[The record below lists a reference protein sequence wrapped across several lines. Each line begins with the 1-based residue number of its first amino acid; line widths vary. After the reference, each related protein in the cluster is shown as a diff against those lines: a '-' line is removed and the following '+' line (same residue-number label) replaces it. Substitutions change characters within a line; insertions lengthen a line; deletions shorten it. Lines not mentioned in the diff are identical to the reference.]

1 MSAGTA
7 TAWQDSMAAFAL
19 RSLPEDGPGVRQAAQ
34 LLRWGRR
41 SNTWASYDSKLLK
54 WFHFCTVVWPAAG
67 HAPLKPFPA
76 EPAHVLAYLGYL
88 CEQDR
93 VHASSLQP
101 YLSAIN
107 AFHADLGHPKPAIG
121 SLVHLARR
129 GFGELEG
136 EMDPDR
142 ARRGPLPAQ
151 VALQIVLFGLQQS
164 SSAHQVRVCACI
176 GLQFAFFARSDTGIN
191 ARCDDLALDAH
202 GLHWRERTKTLSRLT
217 PATLSCPSHA
227 SSPGLHQLIARFLDL
242 RGTTAP
248 DSPLWRLPSDTYSEL
263 QWRPCLIDTWLQEAL
278 GWVAATPPP
287 GVLWS
292 SHSLRSGGATAALS
306 IGVDVFTIARWGI
319 WAAVTSVQPY
329 IDPLVRGDAAAVT
342 FFGHLRKRVPLT

>member
-1 MSAGTA
+1 
-7 TAWQDSMAAFAL
+7 MAAFAL
-19 RSLPEDGPGVRQAAQ
+19 RGLPPDGPGVRQAGQ

-41 SNTWASYDSKLLK
+41 ANTWANYDSKLLK

-76 EPAHVLAYLGYL
+76 EPAHILAYLGYL

-107 AFHADLGHPKPAIG
+107 SFHADLGHPKPAIG
-121 SLVHLARR
+121 SLIHLARR

-142 ARRGPLPAQ
+142 ARRAPLPAQ
-151 VALQIVLFGLQQS
+151 VALQIIQFGLHPS
-164 SSAHQVRVCACI
+164 SSAHHVRVCACI
-176 GLQFAFFARSDTGIN
+176 QCGPQFAFFARSDTSIN
-191 ARCDDLALDAH
+191 ARCDDLALDAQ
-202 GLHWRERTKTLSRLT
+202 GLHWRERTKTLPRLT
-217 PATLSCPSHA
+217 PATLSCPRSA
-227 SSPGLHQLIARFLDL
+227 SSPWLHQLITRFLDL
-242 RGTTAP
+242 RGVTAP
-248 DSPLWRLPSDTYSEL
+248 DDPLWRLPSDTYSEL
-263 QWRPCLIDTWLQEAL
+263 QWRPGLIDTWLQEAL
-278 GWVAATPPP
+278 SWVDATPPP

-292 SHSLRSGGATAALS
+292 SHSLRSGSATAALA

-329 IDPLVRGDAAAVT
+329 IDPLVTGDAAAVALWSLAQARAP
-342 FFGHLRKRVPLT
+342 HLEAYVK

>member
-1 MSAGTA
+1 
-7 TAWQDSMAAFAL
+7 MAAFAL
-19 RSLPEDGPGVRQAAQ
+19 RGLPPDGPGVRQAAK

-41 SNTWASYDSKLLK
+41 ANTWASYDSKLLK

-107 AFHADLGHPKPAIG
+107 SFHADLGHPKPAVG
-121 SLVHLARR
+121 ALVHLARR

-151 VALQIVLFGLQQS
+151 VALQIVQFGLQLS
-164 SSAHQVRVCACI
+164 SSAHHVRVCACI

-191 ARCDDLALDAH
+191 ARCDDL
-202 GLHWRERTKTLSRLT
+202 
-217 PATLSCPSHA
+217 
-227 SSPGLHQLIARFLDL
+227 FLC
-242 RGTTAP
+242 A
-248 DSPLWRLPSDTYSEL
+248 
-263 QWRPCLIDTWLQEAL
+263 C
-278 GWVAATPPP
+278 
-287 GVLWS
+287 
-292 SHSLRSGGATAALS
+292 
-306 IGVDVFTIARWGI
+306 
-319 WAAVTSVQPY
+319 
-329 IDPLVRGDAAAVT
+329 
-342 FFGHLRKRVPLT
+342 